1 MTSFAITIALS
12 VLSLLLIKYFILDP
26 LVLSPLSRVP
36 GPKAFALTKWR
47 LGYED
52 WRGTRTR
59 TIQHLHSKYGPA
71 VRIGPNEV
79 SFNSLTALKTV
90 YGPGSRYG
98 RTAFYRMFD
107 VYGEQNL
114 FTFHSMEEHGS
125 RKKLLSHAYSKS
137 TVLKAP
143 TTQLVEEKTRQY
155 MELLDGEPN
164 HVSDIFHTLHYYS
177 LDNITSFIYG
187 KHGSTSAMRGSGTD
201 RALISDI
208 MHPSRRKLSWCL
220 VHMPSITKWMYSRTG
235 FMSQLAKPFLPMQ
248 QPTTYTGIR
257 KFALQAFEN
266 SQAEAEAFE
275 PSEKTNGKER
285 SIIAHLWQHHQTQ
298 KTNGMK
304 DMQVA
309 SECADHFLAGIDTT
323 SDTLMFLIW
332 SLSLPENQQFQD
344 KLRDEVL
351 GLSTE
356 SLNQH
361 GYPKAEDSDRC
372 TYLHAIIKE
381 TLRLYAPLPSSEPR
395 SVNNASVVD
404 GYNIPAD
411 TVVSMSPYILHRN
424 PHVFKDPLEFNPDR
438 WVGPDA
444 TELNRWFWAFSSGGR
459 MCIGMHLAMAEMTT
473 LIATLY
479 REYKTSIA
487 PEFEN
492 ATPGI
497 TARVEVFYDERFP
510 KLQVNSSL
518 FASELILI
526 HLARRILA

>member
-1 MTSFAITIALS
+1 MTSFAITITLS
-12 VLSLLLIKYFILDP
+12 VLSLLLIKYFILDA

-79 SFNSLTALKTV
+79 SFNSLTALKTI

-266 SQAEAEAFE
+266 SQAEAEAFK

-424 PHVFKDPLEFNPDR
+424 PQVFKDPLEFNPDR
-438 WVGPDA
+438 WLGPDA
-444 TELNRWFWAFSSGGR
+444 TELNRWFWAFFEWWSS
-459 MCIGMHLAMAEMTT
+459 LAMAEMTT

-479 REYKTSIA
+479 REYQTSIA

>member
-1 MTSFAITIALS
+1 MASFSITIAFS
-12 VLSLLLIKYFILDP
+12 VLFLLLIKYYVLDP

-36 GPKAFALTKWR
+36 GPTTFALTKWR

-52 WRGTRTR
+52 WRGTRTP
-59 TIQHLHSKYGPA
+59 TIQQLHSKYGPA

-114 FTFHSMEEHGS
+114 FSFHSVEEHGS
-125 RKKLLSHAYSKS
+125 RKKLLSHAYAKS
-137 TVLKAP
+137 TVLKTP
-143 TTQLVEEKTRQY
+143 TTQLIEEKTREY
-155 MELLDGEPN
+155 MDLIGSEPN
-164 HVSDIFHTLHYYS
+164 HISDVFHTLHYYS

-187 KHGSTSAMRGSGTD
+187 KHGSTSALRGSGTD

-220 VHMPSITKWMYSRTG
+220 
-235 FMSQLAKPFLPMQ
+235 A
-248 QPTTYTGIR
+248 
-257 KFALQAFEN
+257 
-266 SQAEAEAFE
+266 
-275 PSEKTNGKER
+275 
-285 SIIAHLWQHHQTQ
+285 
-298 KTNGMK
+298 
-304 DMQVA
+304 A

-332 SLSLPENQQFQD
+332 SLSLPENQRFQD
-344 KLRDEVL
+344 KLRDELL
-351 GLSTE
+351 GLPAE
-356 SLNQH
+356 SLNEH
-361 GYPKAEDSDRC
+361 GYPRAEESDRC

-395 SVNNASVVD
+395 SVNAASMVD
-404 GYNIPAD
+404 GYRIPAD
-411 TVVSMSPYILHRN
+411 TVVSISPWILHRN
-424 PHVFKDPLEFNPDR
+424 PEVFKNPLEFNPER
-438 WVGPDA
+438 WLGPDA

-473 LIATLY
+473 LIAALY
-479 REYKTSIA
+479 REYQTSIA
-487 PEFEN
+487 PGFEDT
-492 ATPGI
+492 TPGI

-510 KLQVNSSL
+510 TLQENTC
-518 FASELILI
+518 LIKFDRL
-526 HLARRILA
+526 RK

>member
-1 MTSFAITIALS
+1 MASFSITIALS
-12 VLSLLLIKYFILDP
+12 VLFLLLIKYYVLDP

-52 WRGTRTR
+52 WKGTRTP

-79 SFNSLTALKTV
+79 SFNSLTALKTI

-98 RTAFYRMFD
+98 RTTFYRMFD

-114 FTFHSMEEHGS
+114 FSFHSVEEHGS
-125 RKKLLSHAYSKS
+125 RKKLLSHAYAKS

-143 TTQLVEEKTRQY
+143 TTHLFEEKTRQY
-155 MELLDGEPN
+155 MELIGSEPN
-164 HVSDIFHTLHYYS
+164 HVSDVFHTLHYYS

-187 KHGSTSAMRGSGTD
+187 KHGATSALQGSETD

-208 MHPSRRKLSWCL
+208 MHPSRRILSWCL
-220 VHMPSITKWMYSRTG
+220 VHIPSITKWMYARTG
-235 FMSQLAKPFLPMQ
+235 FMCQLVKPLLPMQ
-248 QPTTYTGIR
+248 LPTTYTGIR

-266 SQAEAEAFE
+266 FQSDPEGYKPSQ
-275 PSEKTNGKER
+275 KTDGKER
-285 SIIAHLWQHHQTQ
+285 SILAHLWQHHQTQ
-298 KTNGMK
+298 KTNGLN
-304 DMQVA
+304 DIQAA

-323 SDTLMFLIW
+323 SDTLMFLLW
-332 SLSLPENQQFQD
+332 SLSLPENQRFQK
-344 KLRDEVL
+344 KLRDEL
-351 GLSTE
+351 LELPAE

-361 GYPKAEDSDRC
+361 GYPRAEESDRC

-395 SVNNASVVD
+395 SVNAESVVND
-404 GYNIPAD
+404 YIIPAN
-411 TVVSMSPYILHRN
+411 TVVSISPWIMHRN
-424 PHVFKDPLEFNPDR
+424 PEVFKDPLEFNPNR
-438 WVGPDA
+438 WLGPDT

-479 REYKTSIA
+479 REYQTSIA
-487 PEFEN
+487 PGFEN
-492 ATPGI
+492 TTPGI

-510 KLQVNSSL
+510 KLQENTC
-518 FASELILI
+518 LIKFDRLI
-526 HLARRILA
+526 K